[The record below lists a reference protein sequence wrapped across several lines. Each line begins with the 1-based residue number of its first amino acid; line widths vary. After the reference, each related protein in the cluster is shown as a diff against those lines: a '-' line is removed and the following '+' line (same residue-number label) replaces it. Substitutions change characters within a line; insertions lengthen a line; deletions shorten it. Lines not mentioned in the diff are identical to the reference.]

1 MLDVAISSP
10 RFPFRGMVPRK
21 KTRIL
26 YTIPPCGRKR
36 GAGATR
42 RACGMLPV
50 VNVASDQCGG
60 AVLVAAQE
68 GQLVSARSL
77 VSDLRSPLTI
87 PRRARGPPQAK
98 RERARGPETWW
109 GDMRHSDQRAV
120 AQERDPPAS
129 PRHSSFVIRN
139 SQLVGLDAEEGL
151 RAGLRKQVDRG
162 RLLAGAGRRNVDVI
176 DRHPVFVL

>member
-1 MLDVAISSP
+1 MLPFPHLAF
-10 RFPFRGMVPRK
+10 RFGAWCPERKLGYYTLFR
-21 KTRIL
+21 L
-26 YTIPPCGRKR
+26 
-36 GAGATR
+36 AGASAA
-42 RACGMLPV
+42 RALLAALVECCQLSMLLV
-50 VNVASDQCGG
+50 TNAGG

-77 VSDLRSPLTI
+77 VSGLRSPLTI